1 MLICDLDK
9 IETSLLSHFLD
20 LVEESDEDKNGKI
33 DFGEWEVMG
42 KFSLSSYPVS
52 DLLRMKKKKS
62 QKDQGTR
69 TYGRRSSCTSQRTLS
84 TI

>member
-42 KFSLSSYPVS
+42 KFNVVYLPV
-52 DLLRMKKKKS
+52 LF
-62 QKDQGTR
+62 Q
-69 TYGRRSSCTSQRTLS
+69 TYRG
-84 TI
+84 

>member
-1 MLICDLDK
+1 MYFFLDFTKVDADYCDFWK

-42 KFSLSSYPVS
+42 KFFVVS
-52 DLLRMKKKKS
+52 FPCPFEDLLKKK
-62 QKDQGTR
+62 
-69 TYGRRSSCTSQRTLS
+69 
-84 TI
+84 